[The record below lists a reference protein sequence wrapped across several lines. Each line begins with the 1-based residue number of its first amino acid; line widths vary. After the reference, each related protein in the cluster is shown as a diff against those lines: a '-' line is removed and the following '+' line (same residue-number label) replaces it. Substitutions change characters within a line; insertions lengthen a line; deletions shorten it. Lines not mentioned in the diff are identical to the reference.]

1 MNLAAFAVENRA
13 FAYFAT
19 FIVIV
24 AGIGS
29 FFALGQL
36 EDPEFAVKN
45 AVISVRYPGASP
57 EEVELEVADRIE
69 IALQELPQLDN
80 VESYSRP
87 GEVLV
92 AVEIKDHYWAD
103 ALPQAATTVARR

>member
-1 MNLAAFAVENRA
+1 MNLARFAVENRA

-19 FIVIV
+19 LIVIL

-45 AVISVRYPGASP
+45 VSRKIRVGSPGSHTAG
-57 EEVELEVADRIE
+57 VGRLTRHGRVTFHK
-69 IALQELPQLDN
+69 
-80 VESYSRP
+80 VY
-87 GEVLV
+87 G
-92 AVEIKDHYWAD
+92 
-103 ALPQAATTVARR
+103 